1 MEDLLAI
8 EACLA
13 RRCNRDG
20 CAAANAADERQL
32 SIGFST
38 KMSRL
43 SKSQD
48 HDNTTSRSDCYEE
61 VVAVVFV
68 SRTSSE
74 KSDSTCF
81 CEWHEQS
88 NKAKR

>member
-1 MEDLLAI
+1 
-8 EACLA
+8 
-13 RRCNRDG
+13 
-20 CAAANAADERQL
+20 
-32 SIGFST
+32 
-38 KMSRL
+38 MSRL

-48 HDNTTSRSDCYEE
+48 HDATISRSESVDD

-74 KSDSTCF
+74 KSDCTCF

-88 NKAKR
+88 KINEIKVKVRIARKS

>member
-1 MEDLLAI
+1 
-8 EACLA
+8 
-13 RRCNRDG
+13 
-20 CAAANAADERQL
+20 
-32 SIGFST
+32 
-38 KMSRL
+38 MSRL

-48 HDNTTSRSDCYEE
+48 HDATISRSESDDD

-74 KSDSTCF
+74 KSDCTCF

-88 NKAKR
+88 KINERRTKVRIIRKS